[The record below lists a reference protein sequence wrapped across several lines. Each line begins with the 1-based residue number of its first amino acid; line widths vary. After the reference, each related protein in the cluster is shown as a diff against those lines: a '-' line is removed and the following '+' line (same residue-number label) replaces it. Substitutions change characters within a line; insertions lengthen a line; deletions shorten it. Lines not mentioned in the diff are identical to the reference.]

1 MGLFSGIRL
10 PSVAAGYMEA
20 EVEEKNKKNE
30 AIREALKTGIQTT
43 AAYNLNVQSEQN
55 KKLNEVKNNISS
67 LEGYVP
73 SISNIKEFYQIT
85 DDTKAKNIQNAMKI
99 SIAKSGSSGV
109 ADHIN
114 NYNTYLANDQIKYG
128 YWQNTGK
135 LDKTKAY
142 GEKNINS
149 AKKEF
154 FRNAFDIP
162 NLENIYANV
171 DSWTIKNALA
181 NSTSSATFSPNS
193 IEKSYGNKFKLS
205 KNALDYVKMLG
216 LTHTDGT
223 SLEKLAA
230 GLDPNKTFKGVT
242 WNNIP
247 VTSIKEL
254 SEATK
259 LMLEN
264 DWAIKT
270 QPFKLSKIKSE
281 TNIAMIENNIAQWTW
296 SDKIAMSDLK
306 LKYQRM
312 TNDEK
317 EIDLAIK
324 KDPNY
329 IAIKIKETLLN
340 AKKLLNEVEGK
351 DFETAW
357 NFKLRK
363 LNDNK
368 KLIKSIYDNYGEG
381 EELSSTD
388 FNKVVNLREKNF
400 YLNKDINTLKQA
412 ISDEAQLKHVS
423 STTAKDWSFSSTNY
437 KDTRR
442 DLNVFF
448 AEITGAGDLIDN
460 DGDIIWNKAQA
471 NERIALQLLVTA
483 GMDQVMNNYEA
494 LESYDA
500 SSWSNVMMDFLN
512 TVKATQGKPNNWIL
526 ENGVLQDGSTPLDFT
541 DTTSGDRFEVMKTS
555 YPDQWSQVLFHF
567 KNDPGNAVSF
577 ATPPKN
583 PPPSWHDYLKD
594 QLKKENFTTSIWT
607 AQEPTYQQ
615 WRTNL
620 YETLDSLTNN
630 PIKSVSDQKE
640 FLKKYLMDNLGLTEK
655 VINDYNLL

>member
-1 MGLFSGIRL
+1 MGLFSGIKL
-10 PSVAAGYMEA
+10 PSVVAGYMDA

-30 AIREALKTGIQTT
+30 AIREAIKTGIQTT

-55 KKLNEVKNNISS
+55 KKLNEVKNNLSS

-73 SISNIKEFYQIT
+73 SISNIKEFYDIK
-85 DDTKAKNIQNAMKI
+85 DDTKATDIQNAMKI

-109 ADHIN
+109 ENHLSS
-114 NYNTYLANDQIKYG
+114 YNTYLANDQIKHS

-142 GEKNINS
+142 GAENINK

-162 NLENIYANV
+162 DLENIYSNV
-171 DSWTIKNALA
+171 NSFSIKNALA
-181 NSTSSATFSPNS
+181 NSTSSATFNPSS
-193 IEKSYGNKFKLS
+193 VEKSYGNKFRLS
-205 KNALDYVKMLG
+205 KNGLDYVKMLQ

-230 GLDPNKTFKGVT
+230 NLDPNKTFKGVT

-259 LMLEN
+259 LMLDNEYQMKSN
-264 DWAIKT
+264 
-270 QPFKLSKIKSE
+270 PFKLSKIQSE
-281 TNIAMIENNIAQWTW
+281 ANIAMIENNIASWTW
-296 SDKIAMSDLK
+296 TDKIRMSDLK

-324 KDPNY
+324 QDPNY
-329 IAIKIKETLLN
+329 KAIKIRETLLN
-340 AKKLLNEVEGK
+340 AKKLFNEVEGK
-351 DFETAW
+351 TFTQAW
-357 NFKLRK
+357 SVKLRK
-363 LNDNK
+363 VNDNNAE
-368 KLIKSIYDNYGEG
+368 IQRIYGNYGEG
-381 EELSSTD
+381 QELSSND
-388 FNKVVNLREKNF
+388 FNKVVNFQEKNF
-400 YLNKDINTLKQA
+400 YLNKDILTLKQA
-412 ISDEAQLKHVS
+412 ISDEAQLKHIS

-448 AEITGAGDLIDN
+448 ADITGAGDLIDK

-483 GMDQVMNNYEA
+483 GMDQVMNNYDA
-494 LESYDA
+494 LESYGA

-512 TVKATQGKPNNWIL
+512 TVKETQGKPNNWIL
-526 ENGVLQDGSTPLDFT
+526 ENGKMIDGSTPLDFT
-541 DTTSGDRFEVMKTS
+541 DTTSQDRFEVMTTS
-555 YPDQWSQVLFHF
+555 YPDQWSQIQFHF

-607 AQEPTYQQ
+607 NQEKTYQK
-615 WRTNL
+615 WRNDL
-620 YETLDSLTNN
+620 YSTLNALKNN
-630 PIKSVSDQKE
+630 PIQNANDQKE

-655 VINDYNLL
+655 LIDAYNLL